1 MGASVTSAVG
11 FGAFAVSE
19 LIPLR
24 HFGLASAAAILYT
37 YPLIVGA
44 LWGGLWLAPSLR
56 AAPRPRFAWAKLAAA
71 AQQLTAAH
79 AGRVAVAALLGT
91 ALLGGGLAH
100 LRTETNFLTVFFA
113 DDSRVRRAFDLVDA
127 QLGGS
132 GRVEVAMRGGAD
144 AFATAAALAQVK
156 RAANRAAAVDTV
168 NHVDSYL
175 LPVAMAHA
183 AFAEPRGGD
192 GRGGESDGDGDGDG
206 DSNSD
211 IGDAGAGDDA
221 ALPVTDAEV
230 AQELLFL
237 SLSRGETRRDVLSPY
252 LNFDHSAA
260 RLSLQTPNL
269 DSAAL
274 QRTLDAAAAAVDS
287 AVAAATGPTTVTN
300 TGPATVT
307 DAGPDS
313 ADTGPAT
320 DTSPAT
326 SNATVTLTGLNV
338 FIHHLGQLVLRTQ
351 AFSILL
357 TLAAIGA
364 LLLMQ
369 FGARA
374 GLCGLAANLLPLA
387 ATAGLVAWLGHP
399 YDFAAI
405 LIAGVTLGLSVDDT

>member
-1 MGASVTSAVG
+1 MNSEIKDPVVITAANRTPIGGFLGALQSQSATHLGAVAVADALHILARWDGLGGDGDGGDGDGGDAGDGDTGADNANARLAATVRQTYLPCLGASVTSAVG

-24 HFGLASAAAILYT
+24 HFGLASAAAILYA

-79 AGRVAVAALLGT
+79 AGRVAVAALLAT

-113 DDSRVRRAFDLVDA
+113 DDSRVRRSFDLVDA

-156 RAANRAAAVDTV
+156 RIAARAAAVDTV

-192 GRGGESDGDGDGDG
+192 GGGNSDGDGDGDG
-206 DSNSD
+206 DGNSNGD
-211 IGDAGAGDDA
+211 IGDAGAGDD
-221 ALPVTDAEV
+221 
-230 AQELLFL
+230 
-237 SLSRGETRRDVLSPY
+237 G
-252 LNFDHSAA
+252 
-260 RLSLQTPNL
+260 
-269 DSAAL
+269 DSF
-274 QRTLDAAAAAVDS
+274 V
-287 AVAAATGPTTVTN
+287 
-300 TGPATVT
+300 
-307 DAGPDS
+307 
-313 ADTGPAT
+313 
-320 DTSPAT
+320 
-326 SNATVTLTGLNV
+326 
-338 FIHHLGQLVLRTQ
+338 
-351 AFSILL
+351 
-357 TLAAIGA
+357 GA
-364 LLLMQ
+364 LIH
-369 FGARA
+369 RHPH
-374 GLCGLAANLLPLA
+374 GLPINPCGRMLRKTMRLAKM
-387 ATAGLVAWLGHP
+387 TR
-399 YDFAAI
+399 
-405 LIAGVTLGLSVDDT
+405 